1 MEEAVQF
8 SEISDC
14 KILIVDDVAVLR
26 TLIQTC
32 LMKAGF
38 NNLHLAENGDEALQK
53 LDELSPDLLILDIV
67 MPGIDGFEVCRRIR
81 SSKKYANLPI
91 LIQTGMEATQE
102 RAQVFEVGA
111 NDLIPKPLNVYE
123 LVARVKLQLHNLI
136 LQRRDKAYQ
145 ARMIQELASARVIQE
160 SLLPT
165 SETIN
170 QVQKNFNISI
180 QSYWQ
185 ASSELGGD
193 LWGMQQIDENR
204 FGFFII
210 DFSGHGVVSAL
221 NTFRLH
227 TLINESHLN
236 WEDPKSC
243 LDAVNAH
250 LTKVLAV
257 EQFATLFWAVIDEK
271 ENTLTYA
278 AAAAPPVAVCRGG
291 DVPGIEFIDTAG
303 LPVGIMNT
311 YEYSNKVI
319 EFPPNSF
326 VFVYSDALIES
337 PDAEGKMWEEKGLL
351 QRIKKYAVEG
361 FENIQPRLLDEF
373 LKTAIHPI
381 PDDLTII
388 NFVRPNEP

>member
-1 MEEAVQF
+1 MEEAVKF

-38 NNLHLAENGDEALQK
+38 NNLHLAESGGDALEK
-53 LDELSPDLLILDIV
+53 LEELNPDLLILDIV

-81 SSKKYANLPI
+81 NTKQYANLPI
-91 LIQTGMEATQE
+91 LVQTGMEATQE

-123 LVARVKLQLHNLI
+123 LVARVKLQLQNLI
-136 LQRRDKAYQ
+136 LQRREKAYQ
-145 ARMIQELASARVIQE
+145 ARMVQELNSARVIQE

-165 SETIN
+165 AQLIEQMECS
-170 QVQKNFNISI
+170 FNLKI
-180 QSYWQ
+180 QSHWS

-193 LWGMQQIDENR
+193 LWGMQKIDEDR
-204 FGFFII
+204 LGFFII

-227 TLINESHLN
+227 TLINESDLN
-236 WEDPKSC
+236 WADPKSC

-250 LTKVLAV
+250 LTKVLSV

-271 ENTLTYA
+271 ENTLTYC
-278 AAAAPPVAVCRGG
+278 AAAAPPVVIGIDG
-291 DVPGIEFIDTAG
+291 DVPGIDFIDTSG
-303 LPVGIMNT
+303 LPVGILNT
-311 YEYSNKVI
+311 YEYTNQVI
-319 EFPPNSF
+319 DFPENSF

-337 PDAEGKMWEEKGLL
+337 PDEKGIMWEEEGLL
-351 QRIKKYAVEG
+351 QRVKKYAVEG
-361 FENIQPRLLDEF
+361 YDQIQPSLLKEF
-373 LKTAIHPI
+373 TKMAVTPI
-381 PDDLTII
+381 PDDLTTIC
-388 NFVRPNEP
+388 FVRPKN